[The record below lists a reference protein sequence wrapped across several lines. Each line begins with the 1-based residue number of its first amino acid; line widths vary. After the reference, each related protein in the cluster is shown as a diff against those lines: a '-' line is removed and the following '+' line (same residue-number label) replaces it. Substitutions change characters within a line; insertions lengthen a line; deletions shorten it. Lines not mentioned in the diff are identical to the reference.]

1 MDVSVR
7 KLKVTWMDNY
17 DTTPMSILMIGA
29 YTDEDIVKFLGLNL
43 QDVEWYEIE
52 DLDDPKNTKGDIN
65 NENKETKEP

>member
-7 KLKVTWMDNY
+7 KLKVTWKDNY

-29 YTDEDIVKFLGLNL
+29 YTDEDIVNFLGLNL

-52 DLDDPKNTKGDIN
+52 DLDEPKKTKGDIN

>member
-29 YTDEDIVKFLGLNL
+29 YTDEDIVNFLGLNL

-52 DLDDPKNTKGDIN
+52 ELDEPKNTKRRYN

>member
-29 YTDEDIVKFLGLNL
+29 YTDEDIVNFLGLNL
-43 QDVEWYEIE
+43 
-52 DLDDPKNTKGDIN
+52 
-65 NENKETKEP
+65 